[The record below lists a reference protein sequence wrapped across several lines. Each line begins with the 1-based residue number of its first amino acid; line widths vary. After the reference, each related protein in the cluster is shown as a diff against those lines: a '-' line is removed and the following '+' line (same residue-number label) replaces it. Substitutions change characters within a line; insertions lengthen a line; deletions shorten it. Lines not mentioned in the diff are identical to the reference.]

1 MAGTRVATWLAVAL
15 LPGLAVP
22 AGLAGGQK
30 NDRVEVLL
38 QAARHKELVAGDVE
52 SAIGIYKKVLAD
64 HAGNRPVAARALVGL
79 GQCYEKLGQ
88 QGARE
93 AYERVLRDYADQNEA
108 ATEARTRL
116 AALHKPAGAGQP
128 AELATR
134 RVWGGPGVDIEG
146 SVSPD
151 GRFLSFAD
159 GETGDLAVRDL
170 ETGTNRRLTSATGEQ
185 KDFALDSLISP
196 DGRLVAYTWCNTD
209 GRYDLRLV
217 GLDGSGSRVL
227 QAARR
232 KEFVR
237 PAGWS
242 PDGEHVLVVVTGPG
256 LPSRIALVSVADGSS
271 RVLKALDS
279 RGPSGISLSPD
290 GRHIAYDL
298 RPQEGSENRDIFLLS
313 ADGTQE
319 NTLVQHPANDMF
331 PLWSLDGTWILF
343 ASDRTGSLGLWGIP
357 VADGAPRGP
366 AQLIKQDVGARLT
379 PLGFAR
385 DGRFYYGLMAGM
397 TDVYVASLDFQSG
410 KLLAEPK
417 RATERFVGSNL
428 SPDWSPDGRRLAYIS
443 HRAPPGPS
451 WEGTGLLCIRSLD
464 TGEER
469 DLTPDLNFFLG
480 PRWSPDGRSILLV
493 GFDRQRR
500 SGVYQVDAGSGVVT
514 PLVQSDVSVFP
525 ACVEWAR
532 GGKAVVY
539 RREQSGSPARSIV
552 VRMLETGR
560 EEEAYRAP
568 AGTSVQGFSLSP
580 DGLQVAFHSYD
591 EATRVTALKVIPL
604 TGGAS
609 RELLRAEKGKIPGFT
624 PLGAWSPD
632 GSQILFTKTG
642 ANGEL
647 GLWRVPAQGGEAQE
661 IGLTMEWLREV
672 RVHPD
677 GQRIAFA
684 AGSPGAPEVW
694 VMENIPRPT
703 AVSK

>member
-1 MAGTRVATWLAVAL
+1 MTGTRVATWLAVAL
-15 LPGLAVP
+15 LLGAAGP
-22 AGLAGGQK
+22 AGRASSQK
-30 NDRVEVLL
+30 NDEAETLL
-38 QAARHKELVAGDVE
+38 QAARHKELVAGE
-52 SAIGIYKKVLAD
+52 LEEAIGIYKKVLAQ

-93 AYERVLRDYADQNEA
+93 AYERVLRDYADQSEA

-116 AALHKPAGAGQP
+116 AALHKPAGAGRP

-170 ETGTNRRLTSATGEQ
+170 ETGTNRRLTNAAGEQ

-196 DGRLVAYTWCNTD
+196 DGRLVAYTWCN
-209 GRYDLRLV
+209 RERRFDLRLV

-227 QAARR
+227 QAARE
-232 KEFVR
+232 KEYVR

-242 PDGEHVLVVVTGPG
+242 PDGGHVLVVVTGPG

-279 RGPSGISLSPD
+279 RGPSGVSLSPD

-313 ADGTQE
+313 ADGKQE
-319 NTLVQHPANDMF
+319 NTLIQHPANDMF
-331 PLWSLDGTWILF
+331 PLWSPDGTWILF
-343 ASDRTGSLGLWGIP
+343 ASDRTGSMGLWGIP
-357 VADGAPRGP
+357 MADGTPRGP
-366 AQLIKQDVGARLT
+366 AQPVKPDVGGQFS
-379 PLGFAR
+379 PLGFSR
-385 DGRFYYGLMAGM
+385 DGRFYYGLLVGM
-397 TDVYVASLDFQSG
+397 TDVYIAPLDFRSG

-417 RATERFVGSNL
+417 RATERFVGSNV
-428 SPDWSPDGRRLAYIS
+428 SPDWSPDGRRLAYVS
-443 HRAPPGPS
+443 HRGLS
-451 WEGTGLLCIRSLD
+451 WESSGVLCIRSLD

-469 DLTPDLNFFLG
+469 DLSPDLNFFLG
-480 PRWSPDGRSILLV
+480 PRWSPDGRSILVV

-500 SGVYQVDAGSGVVT
+500 SGVYQVDAGSGAVT
-514 PLVQSDVSVFP
+514 PLVQSGVSVFP
-525 ACVEWAR
+525 TGAEWAR

-539 RREQSGSPARSIV
+539 RREEPGTPARSLV
-552 VRMLETGR
+552 LRDLETGR
-560 EEEAYRAP
+560 EEEVYRAP
-568 AGTSVQGFSLSP
+568 AGSSVQGFALSP
-580 DGLQVAFHSYD
+580 DGLQVAFHSHD
-591 EATRVTALKVIPL
+591 EATRVTALKVVPS
-604 TGGAS
+604 TGGAP
-609 RELLRAEKGKIPGFT
+609 RELLRAEKGEIPGFT
-624 PLGAWSPD
+624 PLGAWSAD
-632 GSQILFTKTG
+632 ASQILFTREGTK
-642 ANGEL
+642 GEF
-647 GLWRVPAQGGEAQE
+647 GLWRVPAQGGEARE
-661 IGLTMEWLREV
+661 VGLTMEWLREV
-672 RVHPD
+672 RVDPD
-677 GQRIAFA
+677 GQRIVFA